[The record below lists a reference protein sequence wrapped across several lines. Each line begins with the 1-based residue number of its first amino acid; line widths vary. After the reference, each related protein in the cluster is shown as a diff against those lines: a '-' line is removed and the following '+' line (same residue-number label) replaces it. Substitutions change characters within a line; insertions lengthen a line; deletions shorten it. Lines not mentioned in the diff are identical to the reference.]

1 MTERNRDT
9 PYWECEYFARAA
21 DRVFRN
27 ITTILRLAA
36 IVALLPFLHLEP
48 ACAAEE
54 LSPAEAMLIARETG
68 YKMKS
73 AGFDRAEFLGF
84 VTDFDQQRY
93 TATKDKLTSSNRDPI
108 IFDEKL
114 RDRYLSISPVLRIAT
129 VAAHEHCHAY
139 LHKHRNQ
146 LPPRVARASEACSV
160 IPDSETGRMFDEI
173 FCDMAAVNVIGTP
186 ARILFE
192 TLREDESGFTDTEG
206 IKRYLSH
213 SQRIL
218 ELALASNPHHI
229 NNPVTRTAIAMETA
243 CRQPEVQ
250 EYAGTTEYWYG
261 SWLTEQLAIAM
272 GVATDD
278 LPPIEFPKVTRQRKT
293 SAKDNQPLRQKVDN
307 LVVIAFTQANN
318 ACQQHLDQHP
328 LQALPNV
335 EPTMARCSLS
345 RSEYNQSYC
354 ALASVYA
361 TGWVMRPRL
370 HSVHDYRL
378 IADHLF
384 GSNSLASQ
392 IIQNEYDYNIL
403 NILPNDNES
412 TKDFSLR
419 AEFACGSVPE
429 ELREAKHRS
438 HDN

>member
-1 MTERNRDT
+1 MQKMMRKLTSLYKNSKLRFGIEGQLS
-9 PYWECEYFARAA
+9 RAVLVIA
-21 DRVFRN
+21 LSQTLL
-27 ITTILRLAA
+27 ISLHASEA
-36 IVALLPFLHLEP
+36 I
-48 ACAAEE
+48 
-54 LSPAEAMLIARETG
+54 SPEEAMVIARETG

-93 TATKDKLTSSNRDPI
+93 TAIKDKLTTSNRDPS

-114 RDRYLSISPVLRIAT
+114 RDRYLSISPALRVAT

-173 FCDMAAVNVIGTP
+173 FCDMAAVNAIGTP

-213 SQRIL
+213 SQRML
-218 ELALASNPHHI
+218 ELALASNPRSI
-229 NNPVTRTAIAMETA
+229 KNLVTRTAIAMETA
-243 CRQPEVQ
+243 CRKPEVQ
-250 EYAGTTEYWYG
+250 EYAGKTEYWYG
-261 SWLTEQLAIAM
+261 KWLTEQLAIAM
-272 GVATDD
+272 GVATGD
-278 LPPIEFPKVTRQRKT
+278 LPPIEFPKVTRQRKA

-307 LVVIAFTQANN
+307 LAVIAFTRAYDT
-318 ACQQHLDQHP
+318 CRQHLDQHP
-328 LQALPNV
+328 LPALPNV

-384 GSNSLASQ
+384 GSNSLVAQ
-392 IIQNEYDYNIL
+392 VIQNEYDYNIL
-403 NILPNDNES
+403 DILPNNNES

-419 AEFACGSVPE
+419 AEFACGSVPK
-429 ELREAKHRS
+429 ELLDAKRRS